1 MWNNV
6 VNAWWS
12 LVFYP
17 ATDAPRFTKGMWAMI
32 GVSIATLII
41 TWLVWHLERSE
52 KRIKSKS
59 EISLD
64 NEDSP
69 VDEKKSHDDH
79 N

>member
-41 TWLVWHLERSE
+41 TWLVWHLERRE
-52 KRIKSKS
+52 KKIKSKS

-64 NEDSP
+64 NEDLP